1 MKRLLTRFL
10 PLLALVLLGEGR
22 ARAEFV
28 DYSYHWSVAPGSVIP
43 SGTGSA
49 LFALA
54 PDGTAS
60 SEVGAATP
68 TTVAGATVTTS
79 SSATT
84 TPDHFSTTYGLT
96 LQLTDT
102 ASSESGTLTFSGT
115 LSGTLT
121 ATSSALVASFN
132 SPLTQQLTLG
142 GHLYSVTIDP
152 SLLNLPA
159 PMAGSPAAINA
170 LVSVSSSSGNPPP
183 PTNNTPEP
191 SSLVLGATALVAG
204 LYARR
209 RQRRKAAAV

>member
-1 MKRLLTRFL
+1 MKTLLTRTL
-10 PLLALVLLGEGR
+10 PLLALALLGGGQ

-28 DYSYHWSVAPGSVIP
+28 DYSYHWSIAPSSVIP

-54 PDGTAS
+54 GDGTAS
-60 SEVGAATP
+60 SEVGSATP
-68 TTVAGATVTTS
+68 TKVPGATVTTT

-84 TPDHFSTTYGLT
+84 TPDTFSTTYGLT
-96 LQLTDT
+96 LQLTDS
-102 ASSESGTLTFSGT
+102 ASGQSGNLTFSGT

-121 ATSSALVASFN
+121 ATSSALVASFS
-132 SPLTQQLTLG
+132 SPLTQQLDLG

-159 PMAGSPAAINA
+159 PMAGTPAAINA
-170 LVSVSSSSGNPPP
+170 LVSVSNGTNPPP
-183 PTNNTPEP
+183 PPPTQTPEP
-191 SSLVLGATALVAG
+191 SGLVLGATALLAG

-209 RQRRKAAAV
+209 RARRKAAAV